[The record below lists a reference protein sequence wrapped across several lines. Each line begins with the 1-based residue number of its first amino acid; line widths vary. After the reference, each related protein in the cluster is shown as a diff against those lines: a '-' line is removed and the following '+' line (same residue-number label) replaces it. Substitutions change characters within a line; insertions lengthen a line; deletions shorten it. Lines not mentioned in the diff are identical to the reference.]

1 MKKAIER
8 LSIAQMTSNESGK
21 TSASGTM
28 GVIIC
33 LIGALCFAL
42 GCVGVMWFS
51 AGSEIITQS
60 IVVIGMGAALLG
72 YRKSKTTSPE
82 ETHKIDVTPDQV
94 GTTNLITT
102 ENTGCSCDCKC
113 EKCMSLNQPLN
124 S

>member
-8 LSIAQMTSNESGK
+8 FSIAQMTSNESGK
-21 TSASGTM
+21 TSASGTI

-51 AGSEIITQS
+51 TGSEIITQS

-72 YRKSKTTSPE
+72 YRKSKTSSPE
-82 ETHKIDVTPDQV
+82 ETHKIDAPVDLAS
-94 GTTNLITT
+94 TT
-102 ENTGCSCDCKC
+102 GSACSVNCTC
-113 EKCMSLNQPLN
+113 EKCMASSQPLN

>member
-8 LSIAQMTSNESGK
+8 FSIAQMTSNESGK

-28 GVIIC
+28 GAIIC
-33 LIGALCFAL
+33 LVGSLCFAL

-51 AGSEIITQS
+51 TGSEIITQS

-72 YRKSKTTSPE
+72 YRKSKTLLPSE
-82 ETHKIDVTPDQV
+82 NNNIDGPVDLAS
-94 GTTNLITT
+94 TT
-102 ENTGCSCDCKC
+102 GSACSVNCTC
-113 EKCMSLNQPLN
+113 EKCMRSSLPLN